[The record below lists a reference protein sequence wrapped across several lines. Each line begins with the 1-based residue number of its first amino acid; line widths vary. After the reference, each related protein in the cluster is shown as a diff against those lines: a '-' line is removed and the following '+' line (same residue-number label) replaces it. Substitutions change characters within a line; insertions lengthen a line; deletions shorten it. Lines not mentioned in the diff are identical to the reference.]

1 MDFDHCLDAAGS
13 LLEPFATW
21 YKTMPGYWELSQSG
35 TGLHGF
41 VHGTL
46 PAGCGNKRPICPGDK
61 TDKREVEL
69 YIKERYIAM
78 TGALW
83 GPQTPLADAPSAQA
97 GIDAIIEQ
105 TGLLKGNG
113 PADTLPEIDDRPAEE
128 LDAILQSALQ
138 RDLDFAQLYTNTDHS
153 GDEST
158 ADHALVCAAC
168 RAVNFK
174 LSAGD
179 LQRILDASPW
189 VTTKDAKHL
198 QKWQERT
205 DYAPR
210 TIREAWAASATK
222 EADKMEGF
230 KSLAPEK
237 PRFVTQM
244 ADRGSSIDEQ
254 KVDYTISIVNE
265 HPQEAK
271 ESLAE
276 LDRDIICHTMSGK
289 PIKPKTV
296 GQRTYVNSIEKSMI
310 VFGVGPAG
318 TGKTYL
324 AMAKAITAFKNNEVG
339 RIILTRPAIEAGEKL
354 GFLPGDLQSKVD
366 PYLRPLYDALYEIMG
381 ADAFMK
387 NMEKGLIEVAP
398 LAYMRGRT
406 LDNAYIVLDEAQ
418 NTTPAQMKMFLTRIG
433 FGSKAIITGDLS
445 QKDLPHDAQSGLDVA
460 LKVLKDIDDISICH
474 LTSLDVV
481 RHPLVQKIVNAYEK
495 YEDKRSR
502 QAKPRKTTTAQKN
515 RGK

>member
-1 MDFDHCLDAAGS
+1 MSTGPQVEINYDNIPPELRARKRWVLWGVDPDKAKVPYQVANPARGASSANPLTWGTFETARCAVELVGDAQGIGYEITPDDGLVAVDFDHCLDAAGS

-168 RAVNFK
+168 RAVNLK

-205 DYAPR
+205 DYVPR
-210 TIREAWAASATK
+210 TIREAWAASAMK

-230 KSLAPEK
+230 KDWPL
-237 PRFVTQM
+237 
-244 ADRGSSIDEQ
+244 
-254 KVDYTISIVNE
+254 
-265 HPQEAK
+265 
-271 ESLAE
+271 
-276 LDRDIICHTMSGK
+276 
-289 PIKPKTV
+289 
-296 GQRTYVNSIEKSMI
+296 KSR
-310 VFGVGPAG
+310 V
-318 TGKTYL
+318 
-324 AMAKAITAFKNNEVG
+324 
-339 RIILTRPAIEAGEKL
+339 
-354 GFLPGDLQSKVD
+354 S
-366 PYLRPLYDALYEIMG
+366 
-381 ADAFMK
+381 
-387 NMEKGLIEVAP
+387 
-398 LAYMRGRT
+398 
-406 LDNAYIVLDEAQ
+406 
-418 NTTPAQMKMFLTRIG
+418 
-433 FGSKAIITGDLS
+433 
-445 QKDLPHDAQSGLDVA
+445 
-460 LKVLKDIDDISICH
+460 
-474 LTSLDVV
+474 
-481 RHPLVQKIVNAYEK
+481 
-495 YEDKRSR
+495 
-502 QAKPRKTTTAQKN
+502 
-515 RGK
+515 